1 MTKKTENDVLREI
14 ERTLELDPGS
24 IKSNSLAENVDGW
37 DSMGHLSILLAL
49 DKMFEGKVAGISEI
63 AEANSIPKVLQGLRQ
78 HSLI

>member
-24 IKSNSLAENVDGW
+24 IKSNSLAEDAEGW

-63 AEANSIPKVLQGLRQ
+63 AEANSVPKLLEGLRQ